1 MELLNPEIAVQ
12 SLSPLLA
19 GLAVTIELTFIII
32 ILSLILA
39 MLVVL
44 GGMSGFAP
52 LRWLI
57 RTYIELVRNTPALLQ
72 IVYIYFVLP
81 EIGIRLDAFSA
92 IIIAFTL
99 NYSAYISEVYRS
111 GIQAVGKG
119 QHDSAAALGMSRAL
133 AMRRIILPQAIR
145 IVIPTLGNYFISLFK
160 DTALASA
167 VGIQEL
173 LYTSQIISARNYQ
186 YFTLYTMAGIL
197 YFAVCFP
204 AARFVDYLER
214 VTRRGYRRRRR

>member
-1 MELLNPEIAVQ
+1 MELLNIDIA
-12 SLSPLLA
+12 LEALGPLLA
-19 GLAVTIELTFIII
+19 GLLVTIELTLIII
-32 ILSLILA
+32 VLSLVLA
-39 MLVVL
+39 MVVAL
-44 GGMSGFAP
+44 AGMSRFAP

-57 RTYIELVRNTPALLQ
+57 KAYIELVRNTPALLQ

-81 EIGIRLDAFSA
+81 EVGIRLDAWTA

-99 NYSAYISEVYRS
+99 NYSAYLSEVYRG

-119 QHDSAAALGMSRAL
+119 QYDSAAALGMGRAL

-145 IVIPTLGNYFISLFK
+145 VVIPTLGNYLISLFK

-186 YFTLYTMAGIL
+186 YLTLYTMTGIL
-197 YFAVCFP
+197 YFIVCFP

-214 VTRRGYRRRRR
+214 VTRRGYRRKRS

>member
-1 MELLNPEIAVQ
+1 MELLNIDIA
-12 SLSPLLA
+12 LEALGPLLA
-19 GLAVTIELTFIII
+19 GLLVTIELTFIII
-32 ILSLILA
+32 AMSLVLA
-39 MLVVL
+39 MVVAL
-44 GGMSGFAP
+44 AGMSRFAP

-57 RTYIELVRNTPALLQ
+57 KAYIELVRNTPALLQ

-81 EIGIRLDAFSA
+81 EVGIRLDAWTA

-99 NYSAYISEVYRS
+99 NYSAYLSEVYRG

-119 QHDSAAALGMSRAL
+119 QYDSAAALGMGRAL

-145 IVIPTLGNYFISLFK
+145 VVIPTLGNYFISLFK

-186 YFTLYTMAGIL
+186 YLTLYSMTGIL

-214 VTRRGYRRRRR
+214 VTRRGYRRKRS

>member
-1 MELLNPEIAVQ
+1 MLFDPEIAIQ
-12 SLSPLLA
+12 SLGPLLA
-19 GLAVTIELTFIII
+19 GLLVTLELTFVII

-39 MLVVL
+39 ALVAL
-44 GGMSGFAP
+44 GAMSRLAP

-57 RTYIELVRNTPALLQ
+57 KTYIELVRNTPALLQ

-81 EIGIRLDAFSA
+81 EIGIRLDAFTA
-92 IIIAFTL
+92 IVIALTL
-99 NYSAYISEVYRS
+99 NYSAYLSVVYRG

-119 QHDSAAALGMSRAL
+119 QHDSAAAVGMSRAT

-145 IVIPTLGNYFISLFK
+145 IVLPTLGNYFISLFK

-173 LYTSQIISARNYQ
+173 LYTSQVMSARNYQ
-186 YFTLYTMAGIL
+186 YFTLYTMAAIL
-197 YFAVCFP
+197 YFAICFP
-204 AARFVDYLER
+204 AARLVDHLEIIS
-214 VTRRGYRRRRR
+214 RRGYRRSSR